1 MNLFTCA
8 DLKGGL
14 RTCTAM
20 KSCGCVA
27 LGSDLSAS
35 IINTLTAGNMRRPLK
50 CKRARL
56 QRDRNGACMLL
67 KAHLRA

>member
-1 MNLFTCA
+1 MHS
-8 DLKGGL
+8 DEEL
-14 RTCTAM
+14 RV
-20 KSCGCVA
+20 CGTPV
-27 LGSDLSAS
+27 GSDLSAS